1 MPSILILLRLAG
13 GIAEQYY
20 EGVRTA
26 FPDMDVNFIDHVDK
40 ADRYLSEVEIL
51 ITHGPYLADRADFVF
66 ANSPNLKWVQ
76 GIGTGVDNII
86 DRPALQKNVIV
97 TNIHGVHGPQMS
109 EAALAAM
116 LVLSRRIQRSVKNQQ
131 QHRWENW
138 PSRLLNG
145 KTLGIFGVGS
155 IAESIAPRCRA
166 LGMKVIGI
174 SSGVRSVEGF
184 DHIYDRSQLSEV
196 VPQLDYFLLLT
207 PLSPATRG
215 IIDARILGLMK
226 PDSYLINLA
235 RGGVVDEQALVET
248 MQQQRIAGA
257 AIDVFATEPL
267 PEDHIFWTLENV
279 FITCHQGA
287 SHDASARQIL
297 PTIVENVR
305 RFRKGDFVDMINLVR
320 PAAAPGQMA
329 ITQA

>member
-13 GIAEQYY
+13 GISEQYY
-20 EGVRTA
+20 EGIRAA
-26 FPDMDVNFIDHVDK
+26 FPDMDVNFIDNVDK
-40 ADRYLSEVEIL
+40 ADLYLSELDIL

-66 ANSPNLKWVQ
+66 ANSPKLKWVQ
-76 GIGTGVDNII
+76 GIGTGVDNIV
-86 DRPALQKNVIV
+86 DRPALRKDVIV

-116 LVLSRRIQRSVKNQQ
+116 LVLSRKIQRSVKNQER
-131 QHRWENW
+131 HRWENW

-166 LGMKVIGI
+166 LGMKVVGI

-184 DHIYDRSQLSEV
+184 DQIYDRAQLPEV

-207 PLSPATRG
+207 PLSPATRN
-215 IIDARILGLMK
+215 IIDAKILDLMK

-235 RGGVVDEQALVET
+235 RGGVVDEQALIET
-248 MQQQRIAGA
+248 MRQGRIAGA
-257 AIDVFATEPL
+257 ALDVFATEPL

-305 RFRKGDFVDMINLVR
+305 RFRQGDLANMINVVR
-320 PAAAPGQMA
+320 PAAGAG
-329 ITQA
+329 